1 MNHSLPYIK
10 IEIGN
15 KPIFSVIWMH
25 GLGADGNDFVP
36 IVHELTLLPETS
48 IRFIFPHAPERPV
61 SINNGYV
68 MRAWY
73 DIFDPNL
80 GLSEDEEGIRQSQ
93 QVIETVIE
101 QEVQRG
107 IPSQNII
114 LAGFSQGGVMALQVG
129 LRYKNEIAGIM
140 ALSCYLSLSQTLVD
154 EISVAN
160 RLAPIFMAHGS
171 NDMVI
176 PIIKAKTSK
185 EKLLASN
192 CNVEWHEYD
201 MAHSVCGDEISDIS
215 HWLNRIIKVN
225 LKHKSNN
232 N

>member
-1 MNHSLPYIK
+1 MNQTLPCIK
-10 IEIGN
+10 IDIGD

-36 IVHELTLLPETS
+36 IVYELALLPETS
-48 IRFIFPHAPERPV
+48 IRFIFPHAPERSV

-73 DIFDPNL
+73 DIYDQSL

-93 QVIETVIE
+93 QAIEKLIE

-114 LAGFSQGGVMALQVG
+114 LAGFSQGGVMALQIG

-154 EISVAN
+154 EISVVN

-176 PIIKAKTSK
+176 PIIKAKASK

-215 HWLNRIIKVN
+215 QWLNRIIKVN